1 MTTINCD
8 CPLNLVQSL
17 GPTGLIQGT
26 YKFMSL
32 LIGIIINAWLFTPL
46 PMPLELLMQVER
58 MDRFNLAFIFDETDN
73 EYFKTDND
81 DISLKSSGYR
91 NISQSELAD
100 LLNNNQTQV
109 ETNGNY
115 IPDTV
120 LSQANKIQVEGV
132 NSKFQQYRDLD
143 IVKQDNLNDN

>member
-1 MTTINCD
+1 
-8 CPLNLVQSL
+8 
-17 GPTGLIQGT
+17 
-26 YKFMSL
+26 
-32 LIGIIINAWLFTPL
+32 
-46 PMPLELLMQVER
+46 MQVER
-58 MDRFNLAFIFDETDN
+58 MGRFNLAFIFDETDN

-115 IPDTV
+115 IPDTG
-120 LSQANKIQVEGV
+120 LSQAN
-132 NSKFQQYRDLD
+132 
-143 IVKQDNLNDN
+143 